1 MKVLDWYLKKIPKH
15 HKDIIKGSILLVAF
29 IIVSKL
35 TGVLKDVIVA
45 AELGVGLEMD
55 TFMYAFTL
63 STMIVN
69 PLVQTI
75 INCISTSQS
84 EIDTNAKL
92 EEFQGTV
99 NLLVLIIGGLL
110 LISQHL
116 AMPSII
122 ELISDGKNSLE
133 KEKLETY
140 SKILN
145 LYIPLSLIIAV
156 SSTRMLMRKQH
167 INTLLESLPA
177 VCTIFSCL
185 FWMQK
190 IDGITL
196 ISGFLIG
203 SFLQWMLMEIDQY
216 RRIRRI
222 SLSCKFSTEILN
234 LTQRVCWMLP
244 AMILTTSTI
253 VVDHMMASWLGTGY
267 ISTLGYATKVLAIL
281 LTLTQTV
288 VGRSVMPVLGEIR
301 SNPVLLEK
309 TVKQWMYIS
318 IVGSTLLAG
327 MMAIFAEP
335 LINLLF
341 ERGKFST
348 QETIAVRNVLWA
360 YLLQTPFYLGS
371 TILFIERVIKGKQR
385 ELLNM
390 GVLVFLFNIVLNHV
404 LSSYLSVVGIALST
418 SICYFIQWLYLYK
431 KR

>member
-1 MKVLDWYLKKIPKH
+1 MKVLDWYLKVIPKH
-15 HKDIIKGSILLVAF
+15 HADIIKGSILLVAF
-29 IIVSKL
+29 IIVSKI
-35 TGVLKDVIVA
+35 TGVFKDVIVA

-75 INCISTSQS
+75 INCISTSYS
-84 EIDTNAKL
+84 EIDTNEKL

-99 NLLVLIIGGLL
+99 NILVLIIGGIL

-116 AMPSII
+116 AMPGII

-145 LYIPLSLIIAV
+145 LYIPLSLIIAA

-167 INTLLESLPA
+167 VNTLLESLPA

-185 FWMQK
+185 FWVRE

-203 SFLQWMLMEIDQY
+203 SFLQWTLMEIDQY

-222 SLSCKFSTEILN
+222 SLSWKISSEILN
-234 LTQRVCWMLP
+234 LTRRVCWMLP

-281 LTLTQTV
+281 LTMTQTV
-288 VGRSVMPVLGEIR
+288 IGRSVMPVLGEIR

-335 LINLLF
+335 VINLLF

-390 GVLVFLFNIVLNHV
+390 AVLVFLFNLVLNHV
-404 LSSYLSVVGIALST
+404 LSSCFSVVGIALST
-418 SICYFIQWLYLYK
+418 SICYIIQWLYLCK

>member
-1 MKVLDWYLKKIPKH
+1 MKDLDWYLKVIPKH
-15 HKDIIKGSILLVAF
+15 HADIIKGSILLVAF
-29 IIVSKL
+29 IIVSKI
-35 TGVLKDVIVA
+35 TGVFKDVIVA

-75 INCISTSQS
+75 INCISTSYS
-84 EIDTNAKL
+84 EIDTNEKL

-99 NLLVLIIGGLL
+99 NILVLIIGGIL

-116 AMPSII
+116 AMPGII

-145 LYIPLSLIIAV
+145 LYIPLSLIIAA

-167 INTLLESLPA
+167 VNTLLESLPA
-177 VCTIFSCL
+177 VCTILSCL
-185 FWMQK
+185 FWVRE

-203 SFLQWMLMEIDQY
+203 SFLQWTLMEIDQY

-222 SLSCKFSTEILN
+222 SLSWKISSEILN

-281 LTLTQTV
+281 LTMTQTV
-288 VGRSVMPVLGEIR
+288 IGRSVMPVLGEIR

-335 LINLLF
+335 VINLLF

-390 GVLVFLFNIVLNHV
+390 AVLVFLFNLVLNHV

-418 SICYFIQWLYLYK
+418 SICYFIQWTYLSF
-431 KR
+431 RR

>member
-1 MKVLDWYLKKIPKH
+1 MKVLDWYLKVIPKH
-15 HKDIIKGSILLVAF
+15 HADIIKGSILLVAF
-29 IIVSKL
+29 IIVSKI
-35 TGVLKDVIVA
+35 TGVFKDVIVA

-75 INCISTSQS
+75 INCISTSYS
-84 EIDTNAKL
+84 EIDTNEKL

-99 NLLVLIIGGLL
+99 NILVLIIGGIL

-116 AMPSII
+116 AMPGII

-167 INTLLESLPA
+167 VNTLLESLPA
-177 VCTIFSCL
+177 VCTILSCL
-185 FWMQK
+185 FWVRE

-203 SFLQWMLMEIDQY
+203 SFLQWTLMEIDQY

-222 SLSCKFSTEILN
+222 SLSWKISLEILN
-234 LTQRVCWMLP
+234 LTRRVCWMLP

-281 LTLTQTV
+281 LTMTQTV
-288 VGRSVMPVLGEIR
+288 IGRSVMPVLGEIR

-335 LINLLF
+335 VINLLF

-390 GVLVFLFNIVLNHV
+390 AVLVFLFNLVLNHL
-404 LSSYLSVVGIALST
+404 LSNYLSVVGIALST
-418 SICYFIQWLYLYK
+418 SICYFIQWTYLSF
-431 KR
+431 RR

>member
-1 MKVLDWYLKKIPKH
+1 MKVLDWYLKVIPKH
-15 HKDIIKGSILLVAF
+15 HADIIKGSILLVAF
-29 IIVSKL
+29 IIVSKI
-35 TGVLKDVIVA
+35 TGVFKDVIVA

-75 INCISTSQS
+75 INCISTSYS
-84 EIDTNAKL
+84 EIDTNEKL

-99 NLLVLIIGGLL
+99 NILVLIIGGIL

-116 AMPSII
+116 AMPGII

-167 INTLLESLPA
+167 VNTLLESLPA
-177 VCTIFSCL
+177 VCTILSCL
-185 FWMQK
+185 FWVRE

-203 SFLQWMLMEIDQY
+203 SFLQWTLMEIDQY

-222 SLSCKFSTEILN
+222 SLSWKISSEILN
-234 LTQRVCWMLP
+234 LTRRVCWMLP

-281 LTLTQTV
+281 LTMTQTV
-288 VGRSVMPVLGEIR
+288 IGRSVMPVLGEIR

-335 LINLLF
+335 VINLLF

-390 GVLVFLFNIVLNHV
+390 AVLVFLFNLVLNHV

-418 SICYFIQWLYLYK
+418 SICYFIQWTYLSF
-431 KR
+431 RR

>member
-1 MKVLDWYLKKIPKH
+1 MKDLDWYLKVIPKH
-15 HKDIIKGSILLVAF
+15 HADIIKGSILLVAF
-29 IIVSKL
+29 IIVSKI
-35 TGVLKDVIVA
+35 TGVFKDVIVA

-75 INCISTSQS
+75 INCISTSYS
-84 EIDTNAKL
+84 EIDTNEKL

-99 NLLVLIIGGLL
+99 NILVLIIGGIL

-116 AMPSII
+116 AMPGII

-177 VCTIFSCL
+177 VCTILSCL
-185 FWMQK
+185 FWVRE
-190 IDGITL
+190 IDGMTL

-222 SLSCKFSTEILN
+222 SLSCKISTEILN
-234 LTQRVCWMLP
+234 LTRRVCWMLP

-335 LINLLF
+335 VINLLF

-390 GVLVFLFNIVLNHV
+390 AVLVFLFNLVLNHV

-418 SICYFIQWLYLYK
+418 SICYFIQWTYLSF
-431 KR
+431 RR

>member
-1 MKVLDWYLKKIPKH
+1 MKVLDWYLKVIPKH
-15 HKDIIKGSILLVAF
+15 HADIIKGSILLVAF
-29 IIVSKL
+29 IIVSKI
-35 TGVLKDVIVA
+35 TGVFKDVIVA

-75 INCISTSQS
+75 INCISTSYS
-84 EIDTNAKL
+84 EIDTNEKL

-99 NLLVLIIGGLL
+99 NILVLIIGGIL

-116 AMPSII
+116 AMPGII

-167 INTLLESLPA
+167 VNTLLESLPA
-177 VCTIFSCL
+177 VCTILSCL
-185 FWMQK
+185 FWVRE

-203 SFLQWMLMEIDQY
+203 SFLQWTLMEIDQY

-222 SLSCKFSTEILN
+222 SLSWKISSEILN
-234 LTQRVCWMLP
+234 LTRRVCWMLP

-281 LTLTQTV
+281 LTMTQTV
-288 VGRSVMPVLGEIR
+288 IGRSVMPVLGEIR

-309 TVKQWMYIS
+309 TVTQWMYIS

-335 LINLLF
+335 VINLLF

-360 YLLQTPFYLGS
+360 YLLQTPFYLAS

-385 ELLNM
+385 DLLNIA
-390 GVLVFLFNIVLNHV
+390 VYVFLFNIVLNY
-404 LSSYLSVVGIALST
+404 LFSSYISIAGIALST
-418 SICYFIQWLYLYK
+418 SVCYFIQWVYLYN

>member
-1 MKVLDWYLKKIPKH
+1 MKVLDWYLKVIPKH
-15 HKDIIKGSILLVAF
+15 HADIIKGSILLVTF
-29 IIVSKL
+29 IIVSKI
-35 TGVLKDVIVA
+35 TGVFKDVIVA

-75 INCISTSQS
+75 INCISTSYS
-84 EIDTNAKL
+84 EIDTNEKL

-99 NLLVLIIGGLL
+99 NILVLIIGGIL

-116 AMPSII
+116 AMPGII

-167 INTLLESLPA
+167 VNTLLESLPA
-177 VCTIFSCL
+177 VCTILSCL
-185 FWMQK
+185 FWVRE

-203 SFLQWMLMEIDQY
+203 SFLQWTLMEIDQY

-222 SLSCKFSTEILN
+222 SLSWKISSEILN

-281 LTLTQTV
+281 LTMTQTV
-288 VGRSVMPVLGEIR
+288 IGRSVMPVLGEIR

-309 TVKQWMYIS
+309 TVTQWMYIS

-335 LINLLF
+335 VINLLF

-385 ELLNM
+385 EILNM
-390 GVLVFLFNIVLNHV
+390 AVLVFLFNLVLNHL
-404 LSSYLSVVGIALST
+404 LSNYLSVVGIALST

>member
-1 MKVLDWYLKKIPKH
+1 MKVLDWYLKVIPKH
-15 HKDIIKGSILLVAF
+15 HADIIKGSILLVAF
-29 IIVSKL
+29 IIVSKI
-35 TGVLKDVIVA
+35 TGVFKDVIVA

-75 INCISTSQS
+75 INCISTSYS
-84 EIDTNAKL
+84 EIDTNEKL

-99 NLLVLIIGGLL
+99 NILVLIIGGIL

-116 AMPSII
+116 AMPGII

-145 LYIPLSLIIAV
+145 LYIPLSLIIAA

-167 INTLLESLPA
+167 VNTLLESLPA
-177 VCTIFSCL
+177 VCTILSCL
-185 FWMQK
+185 FWVRE

-203 SFLQWMLMEIDQY
+203 SFLQWTLMEIDQY

-222 SLSCKFSTEILN
+222 SLSWKISSEILN

-281 LTLTQTV
+281 LTMTQTV
-288 VGRSVMPVLGEIR
+288 IGRSVMPVLGEIR
-301 SNPVLLEK
+301 NNPVLLEK

-335 LINLLF
+335 VINLLF

-390 GVLVFLFNIVLNHV
+390 AVLVFLFNLVLNHV

-418 SICYFIQWLYLYK
+418 SICYFIQWTYLSF
-431 KR
+431 RR